1 MNIRYPGMASRALRG
16 LDRALRWI
24 VAASSIVVLPLS
36 LLLFLQW
43 PLRDVVQAYSR
54 EANDLAQVLFA
65 VYVSI
70 GVTAATRH
78 HAHLAAD
85 AVARG
90 YSNRLRRTL
99 DTVAALTVV
108 APWTLFVIYAAWPS
122 IAQSALQLERFPDT
136 YNPGYF
142 LLRIAVLLLALMALL
157 QAIVDVFHRDGRATL

>member
-1 MNIRYPGMASRALRG
+1 MASRALRG

-99 DTVAALTVV
+99 ATVAALTVV